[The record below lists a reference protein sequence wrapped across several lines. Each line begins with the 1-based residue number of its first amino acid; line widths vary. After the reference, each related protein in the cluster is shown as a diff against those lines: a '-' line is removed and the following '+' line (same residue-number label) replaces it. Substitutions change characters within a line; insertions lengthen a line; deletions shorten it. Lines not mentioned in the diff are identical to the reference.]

1 VERNVRN
8 LDMSV
13 NLAFRGLDLTEAEA
27 FALLDLAVT
36 SPQELNAEAE
46 QAIQKLAALCKQMES
61 IERPSN

>member
-1 VERNVRN
+1 
-8 LDMSV
+8 MSV
-13 NLAFRGLDLTEAEA
+13 NLAIRGLDLTEAEA

-46 QAIQKLAALCKQMES
+46 QAIQKLAALCKHLES